1 MTEDTKKG
9 FGIDKIHDKVKQS
22 KEGDF
27 SWKKAKVLYD
37 PRSENNDGNY
47 GGWSA
52 VSRGL
57 PPERKRRQED
67 TFFSGHIDFA
77 GKNLE
82 GGNYSKENFE
92 GANFSVANLSGVDF
106 SGANLRGV
114 DFSGADLSG
123 ANLSGADL
131 TGAVFSGSVLVDTN
145 FTGANLSGVKL
156 TEADIQNAV
165 LLDIVIDDLG
175 IEELQALIE
184 YLAKYYPHKLNFKF
198 LNLTLLDLSK
208 IDLKNVDLRGADF
221 TGIDFTGI
229 NIMELDLS
237 ETNITPQQI
246 AQALGRV
253 PTPQE
258 LKQIM
263 APKKKKGKE
272 FKGIDFTDLFLG
284 NKEIGVWDMTKAKCL
299 DIGKV
304 LEAGKKVFRK
314 SGEKPPVKDS
324 EALEYIKEEKEKEAK
339 GHNAELRK
347 IIEERKRQELEARRA
362 MKQEFQQEVAKE
374 KTPEPPAPEK
384 KTEKKISRENME
396 RIRTMRD
403 RSRD

>member
-1 MTEDTKKG
+1 MTGNNENNFSIGKMR
-9 FGIDKIHDKVKQS
+9 DKVKQS
-22 KEGDF
+22 RDEGF
-27 SWKKAKVLYD
+27 SWKKAKVIYD
-37 PRSENNDGNY
+37 PKNDSGRY

-52 VSRGL
+52 VSRGM
-57 PPERKRRQED
+57 PSGSEAAPENSLLSEQ
-67 TFFSGHIDFA
+67 IDFA

-82 GGNYSKENFE
+82 GGRYAKENFA

-114 DFSGADLSG
+114 DFSGANLSG

-131 TGAVFSGSVLVDTN
+131 TGAVLSGSVLSDTN

-156 TEADIQNAV
+156 AEADIQNAI

-184 YLAKYYPHKLNFKF
+184 YLAKYYPHKLNFKL

-208 IDLKNVDLRGADF
+208 IDLKNVDLRGVDF
-221 TGIDFTGI
+221 TGVDFTGV

-246 AQALGRV
+246 AQALGRE
-253 PTPQE
+253 PTPLE

-284 NKEIGVWDMTKAKCL
+284 DKEIGIWDATKAKCL
-299 DIGKV
+299 DIGKM

-314 SGEKPPVKDS
+314 SAEKPPVKDS
-324 EALEYIKEEKEKEAK
+324 QALEYIKEEREKEAK

-362 MKQEFQQEVAKE
+362 KKLEFQQEFAKE
-374 KTPEPPAPEK
+374 KAQEVKTPAK
-384 KTEKKISRENME
+384 SADRKISRENME
-396 RIRTMRD
+396 RIRNMRD